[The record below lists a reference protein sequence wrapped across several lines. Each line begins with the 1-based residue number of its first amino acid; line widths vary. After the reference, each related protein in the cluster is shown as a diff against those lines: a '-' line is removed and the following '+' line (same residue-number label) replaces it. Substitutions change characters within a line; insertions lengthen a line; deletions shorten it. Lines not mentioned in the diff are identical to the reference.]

1 MDPNGRVKE
10 GQNGA
15 PRPGTVVDSPEI
27 CSTHSDFYMQGAH
40 ALKGTPHPVHYHVL
54 VNDANL
60 SADELQRV
68 TFDFCHMFGRC
79 TKSVSLP
86 SILQW
91 ADVAAEKVRAASASI
106 RRAVPFARPQAPVHT
121 STLPPLP
128 LLTSHPRPQA
138 SFLDTNYRDHTVWET
153 SSISSGSNAG
163 PNVVGETRQVDAAL
177 RPTNWFA

>member
-1 MDPNGRVKE
+1 LDPNGRVNG

-15 PRPGTVVDSPEI
+15 PRPGTVVDSPDI
-27 CSTHSDFYMQGAH
+27 CSTRSDFYMQGAH

-60 SADELQRV
+60 GADELQRV

-91 ADVAAEKVRAASASI
+91 ADVAAEK
-106 RRAVPFARPQAPVHT
+106 
-121 STLPPLP
+121 
-128 LLTSHPRPQA
+128 A
-138 SFLDTNYRDHTVWET
+138 SFLDTNYRDHTGWET

-163 PNVVGETRQVDAAL
+163 PSTADETRHVDGSL

>member
-1 MDPNGRVKE
+1 MDFNGRVNG

-15 PRPGTVVDSPEI
+15 PRPGTVVDSPDV
-27 CSTHSDFYMQGAH
+27 CSTRSDFYLQGAH

-60 SADELQRV
+60 GADELQRV

-91 ADVAAEKVRAASASI
+91 ADVAAEKVRASTTWRSSPVAFALLIKGSI
-106 RRAVPFARPQAPVHT
+106 SQAPST
-121 STLPPLP
+121 SALP
-128 LLTSHPRPQA
+128 L
-138 SFLDTNYRDHTVWET
+138 
-153 SSISSGSNAG
+153 
-163 PNVVGETRQVDAAL
+163 
-177 RPTNWFA
+177 